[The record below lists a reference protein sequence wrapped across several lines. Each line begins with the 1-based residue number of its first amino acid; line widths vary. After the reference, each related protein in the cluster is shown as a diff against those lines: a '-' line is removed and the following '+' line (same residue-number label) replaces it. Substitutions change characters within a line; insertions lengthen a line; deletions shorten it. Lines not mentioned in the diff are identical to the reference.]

1 MLLLVGSILLA
12 SASIY
17 EGHNTS
23 GLLALIFAL
32 VVSELVAAGVKL
44 PTEFVSALEVIGSVV
59 LLGTVPARLS
69 ILSGALT
76 LGCL

>member
-1 MLLLVGSILLA
+1 MLLLAGSILVA

-17 EGHNTS
+17 EGHNVS

-32 VVSELVAAGVKL
+32 VVSEVVNRLSISSEVAPV
-44 PTEFVSALEVIGSVV
+44 LEVIGSILV
-59 LLGTVPARLS
+59 LSTHPDKLS
-69 ILSGALT
+69 VLSGALT